1 MQQTEGTPGFEPGTI
16 RTAAECSTTELR
28 TLAPVAWLNGRA
40 LDLGSNGCRFES
52 CRDRLLFGAVAYIWL
67 NPNPPPPR
75 TALQARVA
83 QWKRVGFRSRRLWVR
98 SPPRVFLRSSKTR
111 RRQDSNLRGQSPVDF
126 WSTPLTAWV
135 RLLLLAQKLTPGG
148 TRTHNLWL
156 RKPTPYPLGYR
167 GSAGVSGLVVEW
179 LPATESARVRF
190 PAHAPF
196 PRPQGA

>member
-1 MQQTEGTPGFEPGTI
+1 M
-16 RTAAECSTTELR
+16 
-28 TLAPVAWLNGRA
+28 APAK
-40 LDLGSNGCRFES
+40 
-52 CRDRLLFGAVAYIWL
+52 DR
-67 NPNPPPPR
+67 
-75 TALQARVA
+75 
-83 QWKRVGFRSRRLWVR
+83 S
-98 SPPRVFLRSSKTR
+98 
-111 RRQDSNLRGQSPVDF
+111 RQDSNLRGQSPVDF

-190 PAHAPF
+190 PAHARVF
-196 PRPQGA
+196 AGKRLSGLVA